1 MEVDDPD
8 SHPGIR
14 AAQAFDR
21 TLEAERAGQAAI
33 ADCERQMAEYLEHAR
48 QQRRTILE
56 RAQTRIVTLHARA
69 AKFLELKSIA
79 ILEQRKLSAADAVE
93 RLSDPTRR
101 AQALGRLAA
110 RLTSDMTEPAG
121 DGP

>member
-1 MEVDDPD
+1 MADDTD
-8 SHPGIR
+8 SHAGIR

-33 ADCERQMAEYLEHAR
+33 ADHERQMAEYLEHAR
-48 QQRRTILE
+48 QRRRTILD

-69 AKFLELKSIA
+69 AQALELKSAA
-79 ILEQRKLSAADAVE
+79 ILEQRKSTATDAVE

-101 AQALGRLAA
+101 AQALERLAT
-110 RLTSDMTEPAG
+110 RLTSDRAEPGG